1 MNKNKLY
8 QTWLFSLIAIL
19 LSVRVNSIISQ
30 QLAFPGA
37 EGFGRFATGGRG
49 GSVYHVTNLNDEG
62 LGSFRDAV
70 SQPNRIVV
78 FDVGGIINISDRI
91 VVSGNITIAGQTAPG
106 DGVVIYGNGLSF
118 SGANNTICRYLRVR
132 MGKNGDAEKDAITI
146 ANGSTMIFDHVSVSW
161 GKDENFSVSWDNKDI
176 EPENITIQ
184 NSMIAQGL
192 ETHSCGGLIQTSGG
206 VSLIKNLYIDN
217 NTRNPKVKGVNQ
229 FVNNIVY
236 NWGVAAYILGDSEG
250 DSYASVIGNYFING
264 PSVSSAAFTRGNLN
278 FNLYASNNYQDN
290 NKNGVLDGYILNQS
304 DYTTVTW
311 VTTPFDYPPVTSLT
325 PAEAYN
331 LVIAGAGASLPK
343 RDEVDLRLITELTS
357 LGTIGQLISDEVAE
371 PMNWPN
377 PVKGGKAPID
387 TDKDGMPDTWEYY
400 YGLNPYH
407 NSDQNTDNDADG
419 YTNVEE
425 YLNQTHPG
433 DGDGILSERKYFI
446 LARHSEKALDIKDKS
461 TTEGA
466 SIIQNTQ
473 QKINRQ
479 IWNITNVDGNHY
491 SIIND
496 STKLCLDIKDQSV
509 DDSASI
515 IQTAYTGDE
524 SQQWSIDFLGQGLY
538 KIINRSSNK
547 SLEVEAASTDDGIP
561 LIQML
566 FLDSTNQHFRMIPS
580 DIVYNHPVV
589 SIISPFTGSVLTL
602 GSDIQI
608 EAYAEDYDGTISKVE
623 FYHAEVK
630 IGTDT
635 IMPYTCALEDVQA
648 GTYQISAVATDN
660 DYLLSTAS
668 GVTFIVINGGGSPCT
683 IQENKTGFCSVD
695 GTVDNNNAGFT
706 EIGFANTDNVSG
718 AGINWKVSISDAG
731 TYTFT
736 WRYANGSGSRS
747 GKLMVNNQELIP
759 AVDMPGTG
767 SWTTWTMTS
776 VSVSLPAG
784 ESEIRLE
791 ATSSGGLANIDFFE
805 VSGNETAPVF
815 CAPTVI
821 QTPDYSNEFY
831 KIYPNPFTDKVYIQ
845 SLQDDTNE
853 SRIQL
858 FDNVGKLIA
867 STMMLT
873 NYKDLDLKDLQSGIY
888 YFRITDKYQTATIKL
903 IKK

>member
-146 ANGSTMIFDHVSVSW
+146 ANGSTMIFDHISVSW
-161 GKDENFSVSWDNKDI
+161 GKDETFSISWDNKGI

-206 VSLIKNLYIDN
+206 ASLIKNLYIDN

-343 RDEVDLRLITELTS
+343 RDEVDLRLITELTP
-357 LGTIGQLISDEVAE
+357 LVA
-371 PMNWPN
+371 
-377 PVKGGKAPID
+377 A
-387 TDKDGMPDTWEYY
+387 
-400 YGLNPYH
+400 
-407 NSDQNTDNDADG
+407 
-419 YTNVEE
+419 
-425 YLNQTHPG
+425 
-433 DGDGILSERKYFI
+433 
-446 LARHSEKALDIKDKS
+446 
-461 TTEGA
+461 
-466 SIIQNTQ
+466 
-473 QKINRQ
+473 
-479 IWNITNVDGNHY
+479 GN
-491 SIIND
+491 
-496 STKLCLDIKDQSV
+496 L
-509 DDSASI
+509 
-515 IQTAYTGDE
+515 
-524 SQQWSIDFLGQGLY
+524 
-538 KIINRSSNK
+538 
-547 SLEVEAASTDDGIP
+547 
-561 LIQML
+561 
-566 FLDSTNQHFRMIPS
+566 
-580 DIVYNHPVV
+580 
-589 SIISPFTGSVLTL
+589 
-602 GSDIQI
+602 
-608 EAYAEDYDGTISKVE
+608 
-623 FYHAEVK
+623 
-630 IGTDT
+630 
-635 IMPYTCALEDVQA
+635 
-648 GTYQISAVATDN
+648 
-660 DYLLSTAS
+660 
-668 GVTFIVINGGGSPCT
+668 
-683 IQENKTGFCSVD
+683 
-695 GTVDNNNAGFT
+695 
-706 EIGFANTDNVSG
+706 
-718 AGINWKVSISDAG
+718 
-731 TYTFT
+731 
-736 WRYANGSGSRS
+736 
-747 GKLMVNNQELIP
+747 
-759 AVDMPGTG
+759 
-767 SWTTWTMTS
+767 
-776 VSVSLPAG
+776 
-784 ESEIRLE
+784 
-791 ATSSGGLANIDFFE
+791 
-805 VSGNETAPVF
+805 
-815 CAPTVI
+815 
-821 QTPDYSNEFY
+821 
-831 KIYPNPFTDKVYIQ
+831 
-845 SLQDDTNE
+845 
-853 SRIQL
+853 
-858 FDNVGKLIA
+858 
-867 STMMLT
+867 
-873 NYKDLDLKDLQSGIY
+873 
-888 YFRITDKYQTATIKL
+888 
-903 IKK
+903 